1 MMKTLK
7 TILWEKK
14 TWSLI
19 ENHLRKI
26 VNRYLTIKC
35 MTFRKMFC
43 YKSNDYYAEIQGL
56 KWTENLRSV
65 QFKFTKKLNFSS
77 VQVLFWKSE
86 LSSVQSSPKNELLN
100 WTELF
105 RSVRP
110 IHWVLVGKYG
120 FTFTKWSNCKV
131 TYFWVSKNIKYISLW
146 LRWRYYS

>member
-7 TILWEKK
+7 NILWEKK

-19 ENHLRKI
+19 QNHLRKI

-110 IHWVLVGKYG
+110 IHCTYIHIIYVYILYFCVLISSWQKFYE
-120 FTFTKWSNCKV
+120 FTRQLLC
-131 TYFWVSKNIKYISLW
+131 
-146 LRWRYYS
+146 

>member
-7 TILWEKK
+7 NILWEKK

-19 ENHLRKI
+19 QNHLRKI

-43 YKSNDYYAEIQGL
+43 YKSNDYYAENHGL

-105 RSVRP
+105 RSVRA
-110 IHWVLVGKYG
+110 IHCFLMNCILVHTSPEKW
-120 FTFTKWSNCKV
+120 FEFCRQKMNSKVAPKMTTKCIPK
-131 TYFWVSKNIKYISLW
+131 
-146 LRWRYYS
+146 